1 MIAIRV
7 AKIIAKMAVVAVKA
21 AVEKDAE
28 DARDVLVSVEDVQ
41 DVRAL
46 AKAPV
51 NLDAREATNIKMNN
65 EKRHF
70 IPPRVLQA
78 FI

>member
-51 NLDAREATNIKMNN
+51 NLDAREATNIKMKN

-70 IPPRVLQA
+70 IPPRVLQE